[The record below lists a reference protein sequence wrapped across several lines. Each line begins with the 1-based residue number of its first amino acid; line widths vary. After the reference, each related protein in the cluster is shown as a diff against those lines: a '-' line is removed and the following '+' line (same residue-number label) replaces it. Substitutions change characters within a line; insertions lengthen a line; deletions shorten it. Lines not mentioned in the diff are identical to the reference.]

1 MRVPLAMVTTRS
13 SFSMTRC
20 AIGKISTTNPITRG
34 SKKTNSV
41 VTEVTKT
48 GLVDPTTGLVDTT
61 TAVVEEDI
69 DVVITTDRNR
79 NIIQIRAEF
88 GSHLF
93 PPPPSPP
100 SFARICWL
108 IFFRRTVVV
117 ISPLTTIMIHSPCL
131 NLCFQ
136 CLLRDHVNHN

>member
-1 MRVPLAMVTTRS
+1 MMMRVPLAMVTTRS

-79 NIIQIRAEF
+79 NIIQIRAGF

-100 SFARICWL
+100 S
-108 IFFRRTVVV
+108 
-117 ISPLTTIMIHSPCL
+117 
-131 NLCFQ
+131 
-136 CLLRDHVNHN
+136 LLLEFVG